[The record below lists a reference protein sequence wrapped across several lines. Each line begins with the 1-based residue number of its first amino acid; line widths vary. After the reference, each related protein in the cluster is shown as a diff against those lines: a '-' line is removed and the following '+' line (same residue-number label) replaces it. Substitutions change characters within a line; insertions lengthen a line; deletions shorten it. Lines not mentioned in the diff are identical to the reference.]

1 MLSVFCYGLSV
12 SHVKRL
18 ALNDTEKTKIM
29 VDILLAR
36 KTQAIKYFFSYYS
49 MHFLAIIPYWKKK
62 SLGKN
67 ILALKR
73 NKTNKSV
80 LCKDYGSE
88 NIC

>member
-1 MLSVFCYGLSV
+1 
-12 SHVKRL
+12 
-18 ALNDTEKTKIM
+18 
-29 VDILLAR
+29 
-36 KTQAIKYFFSYYS
+36 